1 MIDRRPYAGGMQ
13 PSAREYQPR
22 LRWWSHLWRITL
34 VVLIGAAAFSVYA
47 EPEWQQARTLFWVDL
62 GVGIASL
69 FIMQFR
75 RRWPLTIAVVL
86 NIVVVVST
94 AASGASVLATV
105 SLATQRRMS
114 QIIPIGILGLVT
126 STAFAEIA
134 PEQVGGEEPIWVTF
148 VTNAVFTVAMMAIGM
163 YIGSRREL
171 LWTLRERATR
181 AEQEQEL
188 RVAQARTNERARI
201 AREMHDVLAHRISL
215 VTMHAGALTYR
226 TDLGHD
232 EIARSAEIIQS
243 NAHDALTELRGV
255 LGVLR
260 SEDTEPVGDHPQPT
274 LCDVPE
280 LIEEAADSGMNIDVV
295 NGLDEQ
301 LALPDAAGR
310 TVYRIV
316 QEALTNARK
325 HAPDAKVTIRL
336 DSDDSAVRVE
346 IRNPLRVGRAAPT
359 PGAGLGLIG
368 LSERAE
374 LSGGSLRHHVNSRGE
389 FELRAWLPYST

>member
-1 MIDRRPYAGGMQ
+1 MQ
-13 PSAREYQPR
+13 PAAREYQPR
-22 LRWWSHLWRITL
+22 LRWWSHLWRIAL
-34 VVLIGAAAFSVYA
+34 VVLVGAAAFSVYA
-47 EPEWQQARTLFWVDL
+47 EPTWEHARTLFWVDL
-62 GVGIASL
+62 GLGAASL
-69 FIMQFR
+69 FLMQFR
-75 RRWPLTIAVVL
+75 RRWPLTIAIVL
-86 NIVVVVST
+86 NIVIVASSS
-94 AASGASVLATV
+94 AAGASVLATV
-105 SLATQRRMS
+105 SLATQRRMA
-114 QIIPIGILGLVT
+114 QIIPIGFLGLAL
-126 STAFAEIA
+126 STVYADIA
-134 PEQVGGEEPIWVTF
+134 PTPVGGDEPFWLTF

-232 EIARSAEIIQS
+232 EIARSAEIIQT

-260 SEDTEPVGDHPQPT
+260 GDHAEPMGDRPQPT
-274 LCDVPE
+274 LCDVPS
-280 LIEEAADSGMNIDVV
+280 LIDEAVNSGMNVDLV
-295 NGLDEQ
+295 NGLDEH
-301 LALPDAAGR
+301 LTLPDAAGR

-325 HAPDAKVTIRL
+325 HAPDAKVTVTL
-336 DSDDSAVRVE
+336 DCDDTAVRVE
-346 IRNPLRVGRAAPT
+346 IRNPLRVGRVAPT

-374 LSGGSLRHHVNSRGE
+374 LSGGSLRHHINSRGE
-389 FELRAWLPYST
+389 FELHAWLPCSP